1 MKTFTFVFEELAL
14 VTLPNIE
21 AALINGQVEVEYT
34 HDADWQL
41 GDISVEG
48 YRRLTQAE
56 RDAGK
61 KPWVYVPAPPE
72 LAAMIA
78 GRLQREWRDRVSAA
92 VCEQIASDR
101 EEAAEMRAEMRMEER
116 MGV

>member
-1 MKTFTFVFEELAL
+1 MNRSFNFVFEELAL
-14 VTLPNIE
+14 VTLPHIE

-48 YRRLTQAE
+48 YRKLTQAE

-78 GRLQREWRDRVSAA
+78 GRLQREWRDKVFNA
-92 VCEQIASDR
+92 VLEQIGIDR
-101 EEAAEMRAEMRMEER
+101 EEAAEMRTEMRREELA
-116 MGV
+116 